1 MNLTKKLSRP
11 AKQALPDTAR
21 HDSSRS
27 SQMAVDQRILN
38 RRARMGLPAPATSE
52 VTTIPSTRDFQEKL
66 IAIRADRT
74 KTTVQRQQ
82 AEAELIARRRRQRGE

>member
-1 MNLTKKLSRP
+1 
-11 AKQALPDTAR
+11 
-21 HDSSRS
+21 
-27 SQMAVDQRILN
+27 
-38 RRARMGLPAPATSE
+38 MGLPAPATSE